1 LRGIA
6 FRVHKRLQNK
16 ATEIIL
22 FFLNPNYLHLQGQK
36 RPCRKKNPTKPR
48 LRGIAFRAH
57 NPLQNKATEIIL
69 FFLKYQIIY
78 TYKVKKDLA
87 GNKKTLRNQICRV
100 SYC

>member
-1 LRGIA
+1 
-6 FRVHKRLQNK
+6 
-16 ATEIIL
+16 
-22 FFLNPNYLHLQGQK
+22 
-36 RPCRKKNPTKPR
+36 

-87 GNKKTLRNQICRV
+87 GNKKTHKSNLRGFIV
-100 SYC
+100 LKGKL